1 MSALLFGPDGGVP
14 PGYAR
19 CPAGTILLRGHSPD
33 KLPDWFGPA
42 VGTAGANRFDWP
54 FRTVGDPGV
63 CYLAPQLTGVLLER
77 VIRDVPRR
85 VLSVAQLDV
94 DHAVTT
100 VRLTRDLLVVDL
112 LSAAWTVHGVQVATI
127 TAPPPYGETQ
137 RLAERLHG
145 LLALDPRSA
154 MGPPGRVRR
163 FRPDGI
169 AYGSRFGTAHECL
182 ALWDRARGALVFGD
196 TAPIS
201 ADRAALAH
209 ACQQLGIGLL
219 R

>member
-42 VGTAGANRFDWP
+42 VGTAGTNRFDWP
-54 FRTVGDPGV
+54 FRNAGDPGV

-85 VLSVAQLDV
+85 VLSVAQLDA

-100 VRLTRDLLVVDL
+100 VRLTRDLLLVDL

-145 LLALDPRSA
+145 LLALD
-154 MGPPGRVRR
+154 RR
-163 FRPDGI
+163 HLGTAVGLRALLPDGI
-169 AYGSRFGTAHECL
+169 AYGSRFGALHECL
-182 ALWDRARGALVFGD
+182 ALWDRARGALVWGD
-196 TAPIS
+196 TAPFS